1 MKRLSP
7 VVFVASILFSIALI
21 GSCILSAGA
30 QEITNSEITNALFS
44 PTSSQRFFQRG
55 RVMFDVEI
63 QRWLQQSQ
71 TPSPILQ
78 VDPNFWQ
85 QQQARQ
91 EQQEQLLE
99 EMMRER
105 NDRTPFRE

>member
-7 VVFVASILFSIALI
+7 LVFVASILFSIALM
-21 GSCILSAGA
+21 GGCTLSAGA
-30 QEITNSEITNALFS
+30 REVTNSEITNGLFY
-44 PTSSQRFFQRG
+44 PNSSQQFFQGG

-63 QRWLQQSQ
+63 QRLQQQSQ
-71 TPSPILQ
+71 TRPSILQ
-78 VDPNFWQ
+78 VDPNIWQ
-85 QQQARQ
+85 QQRDWQ

-105 NDRTPFRE
+105 NERTPFRE

>member
-1 MKRLSP
+1 
-7 VVFVASILFSIALI
+7 
-21 GSCILSAGA
+21 
-30 QEITNSEITNALFS
+30 
-44 PTSSQRFFQRG
+44 
-55 RVMFDVEI
+55 MFDVEI
-63 QRWLQQSQ
+63 QRWQQQSQ
-71 TPSPILQ
+71 APLPVLY
-78 VDPNFWQ
+78 VNPNIWQ

>member
-7 VVFVASILFSIALI
+7 LVFVASILFSLALI

-44 PTSSQRFFQRG
+44 PNSSQRFFQRG

-63 QRWLQQSQ
+63 QRLQQQSQ
-71 TPSPILQ
+71 TPPPILH

-85 QQQARQ
+85 QQRARQ
-91 EQQEQLLE
+91 ERQEQLLE

-105 NDRTPFRE
+105 NERTPFRE